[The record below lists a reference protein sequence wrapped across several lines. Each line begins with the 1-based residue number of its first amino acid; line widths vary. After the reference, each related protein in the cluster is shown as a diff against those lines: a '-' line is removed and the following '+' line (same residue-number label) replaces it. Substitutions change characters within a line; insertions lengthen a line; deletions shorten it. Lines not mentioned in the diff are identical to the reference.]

1 MLSLDEVRCVYVV
14 ASLHALLKETRRED
28 SYDEE
33 TTYRLFREAPCIDPS
48 LDMFWI
54 VRNTELA
61 RRENSYREFTGRF
74 AAYEAY
80 GVGGL
85 GTSLTQENRDH
96 VAETIRLA
104 IEERVDY
111 LEEGLTWDGEEGF
124 IVRWRASTNSWWLK
138 RYDDRGDTFWVQ
150 ELGDNL

>member
-14 ASLHALLKETRRED
+14 ASLHALLQETRCED
-28 SYDEE
+28 GYDAE
-33 TTYRLFREAPCIDPS
+33 TTYRLFREAPYIDPS

-54 VRNTELA
+54 VRNTELT
-61 RRENSYREFTGRF
+61 RIDNSYREFTERF

-80 GVGGL
+80 GSGGFDN
-85 GTSLTQENRDH
+85 SLTQDNMNH
-96 VAETIRLA
+96 IAETIRLA

-124 IVRWRASTNSWWLK
+124 VVRWRASTNSWWLK
-138 RYDDRGDTFWVQ
+138 RYDDRDDTFWVQ